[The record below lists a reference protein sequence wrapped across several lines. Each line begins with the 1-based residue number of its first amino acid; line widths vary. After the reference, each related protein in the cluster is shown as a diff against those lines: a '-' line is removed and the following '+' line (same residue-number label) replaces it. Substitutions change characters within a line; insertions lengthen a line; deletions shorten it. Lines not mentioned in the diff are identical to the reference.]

1 MVLSLYSL
9 PGSSP
14 HEGSEDYAVSQLHL
28 NYKVAA
34 MTSVRVCIFCF
45 STSSHWRQG
54 HSTLCQVP
62 KPSFHAEPTAFPQ
75 KLGKYSL
82 LIDQQKWVFRNEK
95 GSDFDRKYSQA
106 RALQAPL
113 LRPEW
118 INYSVQFMPK
128 ERQRQSPKVKE
139 ARFPTRSLAFVC
151 CFQWLPK

>member
-1 MVLSLYSL
+1 MRRWAFMVLSLYSL

-82 LIDQQKWVFRNEK
+82 LIILLSLTPKQRVWIVPHFSHPIPLMR
-95 GSDFDRKYSQA
+95 RSQLSIIKNPSA
-106 RALQAPL
+106 SFLYMGQ
-113 LRPEW
+113 
-118 INYSVQFMPK
+118 MPTG
-128 ERQRQSPKVKE
+128 RCNTHPRCWFS
-139 ARFPTRSLAFVC
+139 
-151 CFQWLPK
+151 